1 MGQIQTKQHV
11 RREPELFQR
20 KHATEPCNLPGLPA
34 MNIKCKCICASGS
47 MALEEEW
54 QEARLR
60 AEPALS
66 SQCPLIAISS
76 PCWANCPTPRDH
88 TLQVPHSLPAWCRA
102 GWRSFPWPWNPM
114 GTWESHLWGTH
125 SQFKHNCLI
134 RLFDVANRSGWK
146 LPTHI
151 SHRSITTLA
160 VHHIGVR

>member
-20 KHATEPCNLPGLPA
+20 KPTRVTSHEYKVQMHLR
-34 MNIKCKCICASGS
+34 IGS

-76 PCWANCPTPRDH
+76 PCWANCPTLRDH

-160 VHHIGVR
+160 VHHIGVC